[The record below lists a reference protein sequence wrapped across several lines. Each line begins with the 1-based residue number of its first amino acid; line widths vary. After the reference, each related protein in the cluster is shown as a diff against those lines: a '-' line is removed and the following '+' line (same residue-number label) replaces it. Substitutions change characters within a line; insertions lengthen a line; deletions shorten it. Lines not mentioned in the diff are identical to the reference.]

1 MLSTYDDQKV
11 SANDLSEKLIASD
24 LTYVAENTSNVVVE
38 RTRKVQYSQAREYFD
53 GDEVIVDWQTG
64 NDFISARD
72 SFLKFKLDFFKA
84 DKTTTPTTSVPRF
97 EAKDSTDL
105 TGSVLNLLRTVRVV
119 ARSSD
124 VLTHIEKANLLAYQ
138 KTRYERT
145 KEWVEQQGKTL
156 VGFGTGDEAGRG
168 AAPSREYCVPL
179 SLVAPLFDVHPLLPN
194 VLCKG
199 LRLELTLEN
208 FANAIV
214 LDSGSDADS
223 AGSYR
228 LTEVEL
234 HLDSYRL
241 SDGALNMLNN
251 MSAQNGLV
259 LQYKD
264 WEVSQFQKPNAVTN
278 VTYEMRKAVSMATGA
293 MTVVRATAN
302 IGNSAADSLASI
314 PIVSTDQFQY
324 RIGSTYLPI
333 QKIKGKTQYYANS
346 VYCKGRLRSHRE
358 LGLTGD
364 EYDKVGHACVDISRY
379 WLENSGVALNNSTSL
394 TWNADIAATQ
404 SNIDM
409 FLCHNRVITIFLENI
424 VKSN

>member
-1 MLSTYDDQKV
+1 MSNYDEQKV
-11 SANDLSEKLIASD
+11 SAGDLSEKLIASD
-24 LTYVAENTSNVVVE
+24 LTYVAENTANVVVE

-53 GDEVIVDWQTG
+53 GDEVVVDWQSG
-64 NDFISARD
+64 NDYISARD

-84 DKTTTPTTSVPRF
+84 DKTSTPTTSVPRF
-97 EAKDSTDL
+97 EAKDSEDL
-105 TGSVLNLLRTVRVV
+105 TGSVLNILRTIRVV

-145 KEWVEQQGKTL
+145 KEWVEQQGKAL
-156 VGFGTGDEAGRG
+156 VGFGTGTDAGRG

-179 SLVAPLFDVHPLLPN
+179 SLLCPLFDVHPLLPN

-214 LDSGSDADS
+214 LDAGADADS

-228 LTEVEL
+228 LTEVEV

-241 SDGALNMLNN
+241 SDGALNMLNT
-251 MSAQNGLV
+251 MSAENGLV
-259 LQYKD
+259 LQYAD
-264 WEVSQFQKPNAVTN
+264 IENSQFQKPNAVTN
-278 VTYEMRKAVSMATGA
+278 VSYEMRKTVSMATGA
-293 MTVVRATAN
+293 ISVVRPTAN
-302 IGNSAADSLASI
+302 INNSAADSFAST
-314 PIVSTDQFQY
+314 PVVDTDQFQY

-346 VYCKGRLRSHRE
+346 VYCNGKLRNHRE
-358 LGLTGD
+358 LGLTAE
-364 EYDKVGHACVDISRY
+364 EYDKVGHAEVDISRY
-379 WLENSGVALNNSTSL
+379 WLQNSGVALNNSTSL
-394 TWNADIAATQ
+394 TWTADIASAQ
-404 SNIDM
+404 SNVDM
-409 FLCHNRVITIFLENI
+409 FLRHNRVITIFLENI